1 MIGSPFGKRL
11 AHDGGIADI
20 SATVVDLDPE
30 LLKSVTASSCGLVVD
45 RMKKPA
51 IAGRLRLVVRLDVG

>member
-1 MIGSPFGKRL
+1 MIGSPFGKRS

-30 LLKSVTASSCGLVVD
+30 L
-45 RMKKPA
+45 
-51 IAGRLRLVVRLDVG
+51 

>member
-30 LLKSVTASSCGLVVD
+30 LLKIKTSSCSLVVN

-51 IAGRLRLVVRLDVG
+51 SNGRLRVSSSA